1 MRLSRFIWALPV
13 LLSLVFSCRETDFTP
28 DSGSAEPY
36 TPPTRGEVQETRKV
50 MIMYSAGFNSISYA
64 LSQDLREMASD
75 GFVPEDKTRA
85 DHILLVLSRQT
96 TEGYSKPEAPVL
108 YRLYKD
114 YEGTVV
120 KDTLLRFQPEDQ
132 ASDPE
137 VLRRVMN
144 YARDHYPADG
154 YGLVVSSHACGWL
167 PSKNS
172 SSAKSVK
179 SITQDADTGNIHE
192 MELKDFVSALPYK
205 LDYVMLDA
213 CFMGCVEVA
222 WALKGKAK
230 WVAFSPTEIMS
241 DGFNYKKLAERLLQR
256 EPDVMGVC
264 EDYFAQ
270 YTDPSQTTPYAT
282 ITLVDTE
289 NMQPLA
295 DICKTLFAKYRE
307 QLNTLP
313 TTVVQRYFRDM
324 TEHRYDY
331 FFDLRHMLE
340 CAGMT
345 AEEAAAFDEALDGCI
360 EYQANTSRFMSLHL
374 LHVCGLSVYMPSSGN
389 ATMDAYYKETV
400 EWNNATEL
408 IL

>member
-1 MRLSRFIWALPV
+1 MRLRRFIWALPV

-36 TPPTRGEVQETRKV
+36 TPPIRGEVRETRKV
-50 MIMYSAGFNSISYA
+50 MVMYSAGFNSISYA
-64 LSQDLREMASD
+64 LSQDLREMAAE

-85 DHILLVLSRQT
+85 DHILLVFSRQNT
-96 TEGYSKPEAPVL
+96 DGYSTPQAPVL

-114 YEGTVV
+114 AEGTVV
-120 KDTLLRFQPEDQ
+120 QDTLLRFKPEDQ
-132 ASDPE
+132 ATDPE
-137 VLRRVMN
+137 ILRQVMEF
-144 YARDHYPADG
+144 ARDRYPASG

-172 SSAKSVK
+172 PSAKSVK
-179 SITQDADTGNIHE
+179 SIMQDADTGRIHE
-192 MELKDFVSALPYK
+192 MELKDFVSALPYR

-222 WALKGKAK
+222 WALREKAR
-230 WVAFSPTEIMS
+230 WVGFSPTEIMS
-241 DGFNYKKLAERLLQR
+241 DGFDYKQLAGRLLQA
-256 EPDVMGVC
+256 EPDVVGVC

-270 YTDPSQTTPYAT
+270 YTTPSQSTPYAT

-289 NMQPLA
+289 KLQPLA
-295 DICKTLFAKYRE
+295 DICKTLFARYRSE
-307 QLNTLP
+307 LNTLS
-313 TTVVQRYFRDM
+313 TSTVQRYFREM

-345 AEEAAAFDEALDGCI
+345 FAEAAEFDAALDACI
-360 EYQANTSRFMSLHL
+360 AFQANTERFMSLNL
-374 LHVCGLSVYMPSSGN
+374 LNVCGLSVYMPSSGN
-389 ATMDAYYKETV
+389 ETMDAYYKENV
-400 EWNNATEL
+400 DWNNATEL